1 MMNRLVTRLQYHEH
15 RMFCFVNQQI
25 RHQALDFFFN
35 IITHLGGA
43 AASIATALCI
53 ALFAEGVWKS
63 AGMLSC
69 VALGLSHVPVAI
81 IKKKYPRLRPYLV
94 LEGTHT
100 CKKPL
105 KDHSFPSGHT
115 TAIFFSNCTHDA
127 HYSLGHGNF
136 ASRGF
141 ARWHVAD
148 LFGTAL
154 PVRRAGRLADRNDDR
169 PDHRCIFG
177 VKAVMLI
184 RYKFKRNKGMVK
196 SYA

>member
-100 CKKPL
+100 CKKSL

-115 TAIFFSNCTHDA
+115 TAIFSVTVPMMLITPWVTA
-127 HYSLGHGNF
+127 ILLPVASLVGMSRIYLGLHYPSDVLAGLLIGTT
-136 ASRGF
+136 
-141 ARWHVAD
+141 
-148 LFGTAL
+148 TAL
-154 PVRRAGRLADRNDDR
+154 TTVAFLG
-169 PDHRCIFG
+169 
-177 VKAVMLI
+177 
-184 RYKFKRNKGMVK
+184 
-196 SYA
+196 

>member
-81 IKKKYPRLRPYLV
+81 IKRNIRGCVLILYLKAPTHAKTAERPLV
-94 LEGTHT
+94 
-100 CKKPL
+100 
-105 KDHSFPSGHT
+105 PSG
-115 TAIFFSNCTHDA
+115 IRRPFFFSNCTHDA